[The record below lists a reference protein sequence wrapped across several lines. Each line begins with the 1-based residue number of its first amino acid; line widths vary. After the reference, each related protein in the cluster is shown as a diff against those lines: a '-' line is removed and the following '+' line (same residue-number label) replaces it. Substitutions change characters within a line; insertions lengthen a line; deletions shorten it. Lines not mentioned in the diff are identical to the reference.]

1 MPNYEVLMENLKKR
15 GYEVTFFPTAED
27 AAKYLDKEIDGVS
40 VGSGG
45 SMTLQEMGLLE
56 RLGKHNTIA
65 SHWQGDPVAAAM
77 TTPVYLSSVNGL
89 AETGEIFN
97 IDGTCNRVSSTLFGH
112 DRVYL
117 IVGKNKIAPDAAGAL
132 FRARNVA
139 SPKNA
144 QRLGRKT
151 PCAVKGDKCYDC
163 DSPERICNA
172 LVTFWRK
179 PKGIR
184 KMEVVLIDEEL
195 GY

>member
-1 MPNYEVLMENLKKR
+1 MPNYEKLMENLKKR
-15 GYEVTFFPTAED
+15 GYEVSFFPTAEE
-27 AAKYLDKEIDGVS
+27 ATAYLDREIDGVS

-45 SMTLQEMGLLE
+45 SMTIQEMGLLE
-56 RLGKHNTIA
+56 RLGKHNTIV
-65 SHWQGDPVAAAM
+65 SHWQGDPVTAAM
-77 TTPVYLSSVNGL
+77 TTQVYLSSVNGL

-112 DRVYL
+112 DTVYL
-117 IVGKNKIAPDAAGAL
+117 IVGKNKIAPDADGAL
-132 FRARNVA
+132 FHARNVA

-144 QRLGRKT
+144 QRLGKKT
-151 PCAVKGDKCYDC
+151 PCAVKADRCYDC

-179 PKGIR
+179 PKGIA
-184 KMEVVLIDEEL
+184 KMEVVLIDQEL